1 MHMHMYMYMYCPP
14 DAQPPPTRQ
23 VLSSEEPRIVEVGDD
38 AEVRARCHLH
48 T

>member
-1 MHMHMYMYMYCPP
+1 
-14 DAQPPPTRQ
+14 

-38 AEVRARCHLH
+38 AEVRARLRPVHQP

>member
-1 MHMHMYMYMYCPP
+1 MLNLSS

-38 AEVRARCHLH
+38 AEVRACLRPVASAHVG
-48 T
+48 

>member
-1 MHMHMYMYMYCPP
+1 MHTHVTVLPP
-14 DAQPPPTRQ
+14 DTQPPPTRQ

-38 AEVRARCHLH
+38 AEVRARLSLP